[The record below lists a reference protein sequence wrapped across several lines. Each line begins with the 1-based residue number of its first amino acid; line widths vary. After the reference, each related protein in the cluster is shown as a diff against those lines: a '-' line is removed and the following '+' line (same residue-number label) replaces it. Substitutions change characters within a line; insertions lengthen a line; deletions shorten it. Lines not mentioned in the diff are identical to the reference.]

1 VAKSKHKE
9 NGHMIDTTA
18 AQQHCNKWRGAAHE
32 TYIPSFNNNSNKHL
46 HRQNQQR
53 RTTDEKKNEL

>member
-1 VAKSKHKE
+1 
-9 NGHMIDTTA
+9 MIDTT

-32 TYIPSFNNNSNKHL
+32 TYIPSFNNNSNKQL

>member
-9 NGHMIDTTA
+9 NGHMIDTT

-32 TYIPSFNNNSNKHL
+32 TYIPSFNNNSNNIYIAK
-46 HRQNQQR
+46 
-53 RTTDEKKNEL
+53 TTTAEEKKNEL